1 MKRFLSNQRG
11 FSMVEL
17 VFVLVIL
24 GLLAAVAVPKYIS
37 MTAEAQKKACLANQK
52 SIENAVLMKYSKY
65 VMQNRD
71 IKLSQV
77 ARSLNGNDFA
87 DGKVPRCPKGNKRY
101 TISANDQTLRVIVR
115 CPNGHRF

>member
-1 MKRFLSNQRG
+1 MKYFYSNQKG

-65 VMQNRD
+65 IMQNRD
-71 IKLSQV
+71 VKLSQV
-77 ARSLNGNDFA
+77 AKWLRGSDFA
-87 DGKVPRCPKGNKRY
+87 NGKIPVCPKGNKRY
-101 TISANDQTLRVIVR
+101 SISANDRTLQVIVK
-115 CPNGHRF
+115 CPNGHKF